1 VSTAAER
8 AMARADEL
16 AACTERPGEIT
27 RRYGTPALVAAR
39 DLLETWMQAAGMTT
53 HVDAVGSLI
62 GTLPGAGGRGGITIG
77 SHFDTVIDAGRY
89 DGTLGILLGIACAE
103 ELRDR
108 ERARGLTVIA
118 FCDEEGVR
126 FPTAY
131 FASRALLGAGPPTD
145 PDLADADGATLGAAV
160 ALAGNPAAAPGPGL
174 PDGLAA
180 YLEPHIE
187 QGPVLDAGGHPLGI
201 VTAITGGTKLAI
213 TLTGTAGHAG
223 TVPMRLRRDPLAAAA
238 EIALGAERLA
248 VADGEAVATVGELA
262 VSPGAANVIPGR
274 VTMSVDARHPDDAR
288 RARLVAGIRAT
299 VEEVTAR
306 RGIEASVVV
315 VHDERSV
322 VCDPGLAGQLAAA
335 ARSIGLDPPS
345 LPSGA
350 GHDAAVMAG
359 ALPVAMLFVRCKDG
373 ISHNPAESVT
383 TGDVA
388 LAIEVLVRVVGGSA

>member
-8 AMARADEL
+8 VMARADEL

-39 DLLETWMQAAGMTT
+39 DLLETWMRAAGMSTR
-53 HVDAVGSLI
+53 VDRVGSLI
-62 GTLPGAGGRGGITIG
+62 GTLPGAGGGIAIG

-89 DGTLGILLGIACAE
+89 DGMLGILLGIACAE
-103 ELRDR
+103 ELR
-108 ERARGLTVIA
+108 ERGATAGLTVIA

-131 FASRALLGAGPPTD
+131 FASRALLGVGPPIDPGITD
-145 PDLADADGATLGAAV
+145 AEGASLAAAV
-160 ALAGNPAAAPGPGL
+160 ELAGNPDAPAGASL
-174 PDGLAA
+174 PDGVAA

-187 QGPVLDAGGHPLGI
+187 QGPVLDAAGHPLGI

-213 TLTGTAGHAG
+213 ALTGTAGHAG
-223 TVPMRLRRDPLAAAA
+223 TVPMNLRHDPLAAAA
-238 EIALGAERLA
+238 EIALAAERLA
-248 VADGEAVATVGELA
+248 RADGEAVATVGELA

-288 RARLVAGIRAT
+288 KAGLVAGVRAA
-299 VEEVTAR
+299 VEEVAGR
-306 RGIEASVVV
+306 RGIDAEIAV

-322 VCDPGLAGQLAAA
+322 VCDPGLAGQLASA
-335 ARSIGLDPPS
+335 ARSIGLAPPS

-383 TGDVA
+383 TEDVA
-388 LAIEVLVRVVGGSA
+388 AAIEVLVRVAGP

>member
-1 VSTAAER
+1 MSTAAER

-39 DLLETWMQAAGMTT
+39 DLLESWMRAAGMTT
-53 HVDAVGSLI
+53 RVDAVGSLI
-62 GTLPGAGGRGGITIG
+62 GTLPGAGVRGGIAIG

-108 ERARGLTVIA
+108 ERAHGLTVIA

-131 FASRALLGAGPPTD
+131 FASRALLGTGPPVD
-145 PDLADADGATLGAAV
+145 HDLADGDGATLGAAV
-160 ALAGNPAAAPGPGL
+160 ALAGNPDAEPGPSL

-187 QGPVLDAGGHPLGI
+187 QGPVLDADGHPLGI

-238 EIALGAERLA
+238 EIVLAAERLA
-248 VADGEAVATVGELA
+248 RDDGEAVATVGELA

-288 RARLVAGIRAT
+288 KARLVAGIRAT
-299 VEEVTAR
+299 VDEVVAR
-306 RGIEASVVV
+306 RGIEAAVAV

-383 TGDVA
+383 TDDVA
-388 LAIEVLVRVVGGSA
+388 LAIEVLVRVVGS

>member
-1 VSTAAER
+1 MRAAGLTTR
-8 AMARADEL
+8 VDRVGTL
-16 AACTERPGEIT
+16 IGSLGGPGERPGL
-27 RRYGTPALVAAR
+27 A
-39 DLLETWMQAAGMTT
+39 
-53 HVDAVGSLI
+53 
-62 GTLPGAGGRGGITIG
+62 IG

-89 DGTLGILLGIACAE
+89 DGTVGILLGIACAE
-103 ELRDR
+103 ALRDR
-108 ERARGLTVIA
+108 ERAHDLTVVA

-131 FASRALLGAGPPTD
+131 FASRALLGAGPPIDAAMTD
-145 PDLADADGATLGAAV
+145 SDGATLGAAV
-160 ALAGNPAAAPGPGL
+160 ALAGNPDAPPGRSL
-174 PDGLAA
+174 PDGLVGD
-180 YLEPHIE
+180 LEPHIE
-187 QGPVLDAGGHPLGI
+187 QGPVLDAAGHPLGI

-248 VADGEAVATVGELA
+248 RADGEAVATVGELS

-274 VTMSVDARHPDDAR
+274 VTMAVDARHPDDAR
-288 RARLVAGIRAT
+288 RAALVAGVRA
-299 VEEVTAR
+299 VVGEVAQR
-306 RGIEASVVV
+306 RGIASEIAV

-322 VCDPGLAGQLAAA
+322 PCDPGLSGQLAAA

-350 GHDAAVMAG
+350 GHDAAVMAA
-359 ALPVAMLFVRCKDG
+359 ALPVAMLFVRCRDG

-383 TGDVA
+383 EADVA
-388 LAIEVLVRVVGGSA
+388 AAIDVLVRVVGG

>member
-1 VSTAAER
+1 VSSAAER
-8 AMARADEL
+8 VMARADEL
-16 AACTERPGEIT
+16 AACTERPGQIT
-27 RRYGTPALVAAR
+27 RRYGSPALVAAR
-39 DLLETWMQAAGMTT
+39 DLLQSWMRRAGMETRI
-53 HVDAVGSLI
+53 DRVGSLV
-62 GTLPGAGGRGGITIG
+62 GTLRGAGGGAGIAVG
-77 SHFDTVIDAGRY
+77 SHFDTVVDAGRY

-108 ERARGLTVIA
+108 ERARDVTVIA

-131 FASRALLGAGPPTD
+131 FASRALLGVGPPVD
-145 PDLADADGATLGAAV
+145 PDMTDADGATLGAAV
-160 ALAGNPAAAPGPGL
+160 ELAGNAAAAGREL
-174 PDGLAA
+174 PDGLAG

-187 QGPVLDAGGHPLGI
+187 QGPVLEAAGHPLGI
-201 VTAITGGTKLAI
+201 VTAITGGTKLVI

-223 TVPMRLRRDPLAAAA
+223 TVPMRLRRDPLSAAA

-248 VADGEAVATVGELA
+248 RDDGEAVATVGELS

-274 VTMSVDARHPDDAR
+274 VTMSIDARHPDDAR
-288 RARLVAGIRAT
+288 KARLVAGLRAL
-299 VEEVTAR
+299 VGEAAER
-306 RGIEASVVV
+306 RGVAAEIAV

-322 VCDPGLAGQLAAA
+322 ACDPVLAGRLAST
-335 ARSIGLDPPS
+335 ARSIGLDPPF

-359 ALPVAMLFVRCKDG
+359 AMPVAMLFVRCRGG

-383 TGDVA
+383 TADVA
-388 LAIEVLVRVVGGSA
+388 LAVEVLARVAGEA